1 MKINKDLKNLKNKK
15 ILIVGGSSGFGL
27 ALVKIFLSYGAKVYY
42 ISRTKNNLSK
52 ATHLNIDLSNQN
64 SLKIGIEKIKKL
76 KINIL
81 INSAAINYSK
91 LHNKIN
97 ISEWNEVMQVN
108 LTSVF
113 LICNAVLPFMKT
125 IKSGKIINVSS
136 IAGRHRSIVSG
147 IHYVSS
153 KAALIGFTRQL
164 AYEVA
169 KYNINV
175 NAVCPSQTKTL
186 MYKRTMTK
194 AKEKE
199 LIKNIPLRRIADVSE
214 QVDPIV
220 FLCTDSASYITGS
233 IVDING
239 GQI

>member
-1 MKINKDLKNLKNKK
+1 MKIEKSLKNFKNKK

-27 ALVKIFLSYGAKVYY
+27 ALIKVFLSYGAKVYY
-42 ISRTKNNLSK
+42 ISRNKNKLKNSK
-52 ATHLNIDLSNQN
+52 HIKSDLSNPK
-64 SLKIGIEKIKKL
+64 SLKIAIDKIKKL

-81 INSAAINYSK
+81 INCAAINYVNP
-91 LHNKIN
+91 HDKITV
-97 ISEWNEVMQVN
+97 SEWNKVIQVN

-113 LICNAVLPFMKT
+113 LICNAVLSYMKK
-125 IKSGKIINVSS
+125 IKYGKIINVSS
-136 IAGRHRSIVSG
+136 IAGRHRSIISG

-153 KAALIGFTRQL
+153 KAALIGYTRQL

-175 NAVCPSQTKTL
+175 NAVCPSQTKTK
-186 MYKRTMTK
+186 MYRNTMTNK
-194 AKEKE
+194 KEKE
-199 LIKNIPLRRIADVSE
+199 LIKTIPLKRIANINE
-214 QVDPIV
+214 QIEPIV

-239 GQI
+239 GQL